1 MGTKGTLFRIKRY
14 ALHDGPGIRT
24 TLFFKGCPLACRWC
38 HNPEGQAAE
47 IQEMAGSR
55 ADGGRRRRVGWTLS
69 VGEALAEIEKDV
81 LFYDDSG
88 GGVTFSGG
96 EPLAQ
101 ASFLADLLDE
111 CRRREIH
118 TAVDT
123 SGYAAPEVFR
133 RVAGRADL
141 LLFDLKLMD
150 DGAHREWTGVSNG
163 PIVQNFMTACR
174 EGVALRLRVPLVP
187 GVTAASD
194 NIEKITDF
202 LRRCGWAGHIDLL
215 PFHRIGDDKYR
226 RLGMANAMAGVP
238 DLSPETISEIRSFL
252 TDSGFD
258 VTIGG

>member
-1 MGTKGTLFRIKRY
+1 MQGILFRIKRY

-24 TLFFKGCPLACRWC
+24 SLFFKGCPLSCRWC
-38 HNPEGQAAE
+38 HNPEGQSFE
-47 IQEMAGSR
+47 IQQMAGSR
-55 ADGGRRRRVGWTLS
+55 AEGGRRQAVGWSLS
-69 VGEALAEIEKDV
+69 VEEALAEIEKDV

-101 ASFLADLLDE
+101 APFLAALLE
-111 CRRREIH
+111 QCRRHEIH

-123 SGYAAPEVFR
+123 SGYAPPEVFEEI
-133 RVAGRADL
+133 ASRADL

-150 DGAHREWTGVSNG
+150 DEAHRDWTGVSNE
-163 PIVQNFMTACR
+163 IILENFRTACR
-174 EGVALRLRVPLVP
+174 RGIPLRVRVPLIP
-187 GVTAASD
+187 GVTDTLENIQQIAAF
-194 NIEKITDF
+194 IHG
-202 LRRCGWAGHIDLL
+202 CGGAGGIDLL

-238 DLSPETISEIRSFL
+238 DIPPETIGEIRSFL
-252 TDSGFD
+252 TDRGFD